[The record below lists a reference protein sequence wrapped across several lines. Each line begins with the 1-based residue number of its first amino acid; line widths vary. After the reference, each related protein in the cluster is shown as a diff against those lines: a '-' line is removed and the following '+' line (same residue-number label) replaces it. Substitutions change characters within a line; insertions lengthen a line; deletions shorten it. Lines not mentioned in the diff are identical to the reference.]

1 MTNLFNTDTINQLA
15 TGTFYG
21 DIFAVLGM
29 HEENETKSI
38 VIRTVQ
44 PQAKNVYIV
53 RKDNRETF
61 EAERVHP
68 NGVFVCHTPFNTF
81 FDYFLRI
88 EMPNGSTY
96 ETEDAYRFL
105 PVLGEM
111 DLYLYNEGNHKNIYE
126 KLGSHLISHQDVKG
140 VVFAV
145 WAPNAKRVSVVG
157 NFNDWDGR
165 RHVMRPRGSSGI
177 WELFIPH
184 LPEWSIYKYELI
196 GANGELMPLKI
207 DPFGNAFEMRPK
219 TGTLVFNEKRYQWQ
233 DSKWMAQGRYK
244 ANALSEPI
252 SIYEVH
258 AGSWRRKADEKNR
271 WLTYRELAEQLP
283 AYVKEEEL
291 NNIISIFKEYY
302 KEHMLEHTK
311 PYDGII
317 QMLDTLRKNGCKIGV
332 VSNKFDD
339 AVKGLC
345 KNYFG
350 NLVDIA
356 IGEGYGIE
364 KKPDPKG
371 VIKAIKQLDSSCEN
385 SVYIGDSEVDIQTAQ
400 NAGLPCISVLW
411 GFKDKNFLINNGAK
425 NFAETPND
433 IIKIIEK
440 NLFLS

>member
-1 MTNLFNTDTINQLA
+1 MKRNTLIFDLDGTLLNTLGDLHISLNYAIKQFGYPERTI
-15 TGTFYG
+15 
-21 DIFAVLGM
+21 
-29 HEENETKSI
+29 EE
-38 VIRTVQ
+38 
-44 PQAKNVYIV
+44 
-53 RKDNRETF
+53 
-61 EAERVHP
+61 
-68 NGVFVCHTPFNTF
+68 
-81 FDYFLRI
+81 
-88 EMPNGSTY
+88 
-96 ETEDAYRFL
+96 
-105 PVLGEM
+105 
-111 DLYLYNEGNHKNIYE
+111 
-126 KLGSHLISHQDVKG
+126 VKG
-140 VVFAV
+140 F
-145 WAPNAKRVSVVG
+145 VG
-157 NFNDWDGR
+157 N
-165 RHVMRPRGSSGI
+165 GI
-177 WELFIPH
+177 
-184 LPEWSIYKYELI
+184 K
-196 GANGELMPLKI
+196 
-207 DPFGNAFEMRPK
+207 
-219 TGTLVFNEKRYQWQ
+219 
-233 DSKWMAQGRYK
+233 K
-244 ANALSEPI
+244 AIERA
-252 SIYEVH
+252 
-258 AGSWRRKADEKNR
+258 
-271 WLTYRELAEQLP
+271 LP

-291 NNIISIFKEYY
+291 NNIISIFKGYY